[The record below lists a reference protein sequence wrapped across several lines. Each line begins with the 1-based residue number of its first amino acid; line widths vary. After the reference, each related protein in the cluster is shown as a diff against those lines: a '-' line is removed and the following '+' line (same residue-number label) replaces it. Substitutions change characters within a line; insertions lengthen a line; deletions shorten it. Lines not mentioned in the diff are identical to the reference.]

1 MLRGG
6 GLSSRDV
13 LEPCFGEEIGEQT
26 KRSQFCRP
34 SQGNLLKPV
43 KKYQEFFLVF
53 NVFCCSSNI
62 SRRCRSKYKQPQRN
76 VNLEESV
83 ISRLL
88 FLVPRRK
95 QLQPTNQPSSTF
107 MEPTEGEIYWQ
118 IIESEYIYF
127 QFGRKRRLFR
137 LVLKLDLKEGTF
149 PGSWIQSHV
158 SKKFQSSADWMNR
171 NQDAIKCSNEYFV
184 SS

>member
-6 GLSSRDV
+6 GLSSLDV
-13 LEPCFGEEIGEQT
+13 LEPCFGHEIGEQT
-26 KRSQFCRP
+26 KRSQFCP
-34 SQGNLLKPV
+34 HSHGNLLKPV
-43 KKYQEFFLVF
+43 KKSEEFLLVF

-95 QLQPTNQPSSTF
+95 KAATNQPTF

-137 LVLKLDLKEGTF
+137 LVLKLDLKEGAF

-158 SKKFQSSADWMNR
+158 SKNFSIISWL
-171 NQDAIKCSNEYFV
+171 NE
-184 SS
+184 S